1 MFVIPSSV
9 AGFFVLIKI
18 TRFEYPYE
26 YFLALLG
33 APSADVCFAHTP
45 PHVRKLEIHKTK
57 KKPLKGFLFVLSG

>member
-1 MFVIPSSV
+1 MV
-9 AGFFVLIKI
+9 GI
-18 TRFEYPYE
+18 TGFEYPYE

-57 KKPLKGFLFVLSG
+57 KKPLMPPPDKEVILKKIIN